1 MKRITVNYI
10 YEVKEILAKSKE
22 ATVYRDVTSGQYV
35 VEYFPATKN

>member
-22 ATVYRDVTSGQYV
+22 ATVYRDARSGKFI
-35 VEYFPATKN
+35 VEYFTK